1 MSPIYK
7 NRPNSLGTI
16 KSTSS
21 PDRTNPN
28 VQFENLPIPSGKAP
42 YHLNLSQVLSM
53 EEITRIKDNDA
64 ISFHIVGDTGGSKK
78 PENRKLV
85 EIAMESNFKHK
96 DKTKIPSFF
105 YHLGDVVYKFGEA
118 SEYNPQFYEPYEF
131 YPGPIFAIPGNK
143 DGSIR
148 KAGSNFIEQDL
159 KSKNNI
165 KSNSSSSKNMA
176 TTTTTASA
184 NNIISNKVPSLKAF
198 VDNFC
203 AKTSHITPDA
213 EEVNRPAMIQPN
225 VFWTLEAPFV
235 NIIGL
240 YSNVPDGGEIRDSQ
254 FNWFV
259 EELKSSPSDKALVV
273 CVHHAPFAVDD
284 TRSGSEYIL
293 SRLDSAFQ
301 ISNRIPDIVFS
312 GHVHLYQRFT
322 RNFENREIPY
332 IVAGTGGHWNLN
344 YVQKHPDGTAI
355 EVPYKLPDRNDLILE
370 NYCDDRH
377 GFMRIQVSSKKLI
390 GKYFV
395 VSRSH
400 ESWRK
405 SAKKLDEFELDLQK
419 HKIK

>member
-1 MSPIYK
+1 MSNIYK

-16 KSTSS
+16 KSTFP
-21 PDRTNPN
+21 PDSTNIN
-28 VQFENLPIPSGKAP
+28 EQFENLSMPSGKSP
-42 YHLNLSQVLSM
+42 YHLNLSQVLSI
-53 EEITRIKDNDA
+53 EEINRIQDNGA
-64 ISFHIVGDTGGSKK
+64 ISFHIIGDTGGTKK
-78 PENRKLV
+78 PEHQKIV
-85 EIAMESNFKHK
+85 EIAMESDFKHK

-105 YHLGDVVYKFGEA
+105 YHLGDVIYKFGEA

-148 KAGSNFIEQDL
+148 KAGLNSLERDL
-159 KSKNNI
+159 NSKNNI
-165 KSNSSSSKNMA
+165 KISSSSSSSKNMA
-176 TTTTTASA
+176 TTSA
-184 NNIISNKVPSLKAF
+184 ANKIISDKVPSLKAF

-203 AKTSHITPDA
+203 AQTVHITPDA

-240 YSNVPDGGEIRDSQ
+240 YSNVPDGGEIRDPQ

-259 EELKSSPSDKALVV
+259 EELRNAPLDKALVV
-273 CVHHAPFAVDD
+273 CVHHAPFAVDNK
-284 TRSGSEYIL
+284 RSGSEYIL
-293 SRLDSAFQ
+293 NRLDSAFK
-301 ISNRIPDIVFS
+301 ISARIPDIIFS
-312 GHVHLYQRFT
+312 GHVHNYQRFA

-332 IVAGTGGHWNLN
+332 IVAGSGGHWDLN
-344 YVQKHPDGTAI
+344 YMQKHQDDTAI
-355 EVPYKLPDRNDLILE
+355 EVPYKLPDRDDLVLE

-377 GFMRIQVSSKKLI
+377 GFMRVQVSSKKLI
-390 GKYFV
+390 GKYYV

-405 SAKKLDEFELDLQK
+405 PAKKLDEFELDLQK